1 MIFAMRFGDPFGN
14 VRPSAYFVRIDPTS
28 PQRRLLSWTPERSSG
43 VVYHILMDGA
53 QVAVSDV
60 DSYTL
65 KIGDIEPRATIEVIE
80 TSPQNRE
87 ESLLHLAALPGDRVK
102 CSWTAVSGATQYEIF
117 RKLTGGS
124 YGAAIYRTAVERSTL
139 EFIDGPLDDAS
150 YVYKLVS
157 SDAEGDS
164 TFDEETIVVSSA
176 PLPPTNVSGSWN
188 PTTKILTISWTASA
202 SSDIDH
208 YAIRHNG
215 GSGSIRI
222 DDAPEDTEV
231 GTSWTIDLTGQT
243 GNYEIMVRAVDG
255 DDNEEQSL
263 KNIIAIAVE
272 NGVAQGR
279 PAAPDQVEAQGIAGG
294 KVNVSFTYYP
304 SKEGGFDSGGVADE
318 ARIYYDN
325 KTGTINWNTPLA
337 TLAMS
342 NPTVPTRFSWDS
354 GVLADGDYLFGVR
367 IATGTA
373 GGGTETENTDEHPAT
388 VNSDVPGAT
397 DLTVEAA

>member
-1 MIFAMRFGDPFGN
+1 MIASMRGGDPAGN

-53 QVAVSDV
+53 QIAVSDV
-60 DSYTL
+60 VSHTL
-65 KIGDIEPRATIEVIE
+65 KIGQIEPRATIEVIE

-102 CSWTAVSGATQYEIF
+102 CTWAAVSGAIQYEIF

-124 YGAAIYRTAVERSTL
+124 YGPAIYRTPVERSTL

-150 YVYKLVS
+150 YVYRLVS
-157 SDAEGDS
+157 SDLQRDS
-164 TFDEETIVVSSA
+164 TSDEEPITVSA
-176 PLPPTNVSGSWN
+176 TPLPPTNVSGSWN
-188 PTTKILTISWTASA
+188 PSTKILTISWTASV

-215 GSGSIRI
+215 GSGPIRI
-222 DDAPEDTEV
+222 DDTPEDTEFT
-231 GTSWTIDLTGQT
+231 TSWTIDLTGLT
-243 GNYEIMVRAVDG
+243 GDYEIMVRSVDT
-255 DDNEEQSL
+255 DSKEEQSL
-263 KNIIAIAVE
+263 LNIIPISVVL
-272 NGVAQGR
+272 GVAQGR

-294 KVNVSFTYYP
+294 KANVSFTYYP
-304 SKEGGFDSGGVADE
+304 SKESGFAVGGIAVE

-325 KTGTINWNTPLA
+325 QTGTIDFNTPLG

-342 NPTVPTRFSWDS
+342 NPTAPARFSFDS
-354 GVLADGDYLFGVR
+354 GVLADGDYLFAVR
-367 IATGTA
+367 IATGTL

-397 DLTVEAA
+397 DLTVAVA